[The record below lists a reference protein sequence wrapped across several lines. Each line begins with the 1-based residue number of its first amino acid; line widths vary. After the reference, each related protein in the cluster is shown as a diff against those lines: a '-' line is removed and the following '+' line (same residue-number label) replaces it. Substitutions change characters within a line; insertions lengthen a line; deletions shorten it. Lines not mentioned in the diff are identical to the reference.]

1 MTKPIVIA
9 VDGEPQGVV
18 VPNGDDFRFMAVKL
32 GVFPLDGQVFDS
44 VAAAREAARAVVDG
58 AGELAESISEIIDD
72 DPGNDLVA

>member
-32 GVFPLDGQVFDS
+32 GVFPLDGQIFDS
-44 VAAAREAARAVVDG
+44 VAAAREAARTVVES
-58 AGELAESISEIIDD
+58 AGELADSISEIVENG
-72 DPGNDLVA
+72 PGNDLVA